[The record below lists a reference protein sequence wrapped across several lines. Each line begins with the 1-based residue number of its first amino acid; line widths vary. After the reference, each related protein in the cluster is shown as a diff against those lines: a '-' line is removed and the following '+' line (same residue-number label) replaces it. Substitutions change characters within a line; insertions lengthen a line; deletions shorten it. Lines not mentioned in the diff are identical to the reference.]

1 MGAPPDIPTRAVN
14 VGGVVL
20 FLGLAIG
27 SLAIAVDPRE
37 GGLALQVIGIIG
49 VPLCVVAA
57 VRAAMM
63 TVRLS
68 DDAVVVRNF
77 LSTRRIPLA
86 RVVRFTSQVTRTHN
100 GPTLS
105 IETSDGAL
113 IVATAY
119 PLTNVPPIRTRRQG
133 LISSLND
140 WLNERR

>member
-1 MGAPPDIPTRAVN
+1 M
-14 VGGVVL
+14 
-20 FLGLAIG
+20 
-27 SLAIAVDPRE
+27 
-37 GGLALQVIGIIG
+37 IGIVG
-49 VPLCVVAA
+49 VPLCLVAA

-77 LSTRRIPLA
+77 LSTRRIPPA
-86 RVVRFTSQVTRTHN
+86 SIVRFTSKVTRTHN

-113 IVATAY
+113 IVATSY
-119 PLTNVPPIRTRRQG
+119 PLTNLPSIRTRRQT
-133 LISSLND
+133 LISRLND